1 MDVIFLLIFL
11 FFLLKGKYT
20 WVLFG
25 IILLTT
31 NYLGAGT
38 NLSNFPVQHNVS
50 DSGLL
55 LYLALSL
62 RILFR
67 TNGKLSS
74 GPFDKYLLFF
84 YLFLLLSIFVDIFI
98 NKIDLLSII
107 KTSRH
112 WLFLT
117 CFWIFYYIPKEEIKK
132 LLIYLLTATLF
143 INLISI
149 TEYTFGIEIL
159 GLRKSEERLLTG
171 MTFSRGAI
179 PSTFS
184 IFFMFLVFL
193 DYFELKLKWKII
205 IIGIL
210 AAGILIS
217 MIRSLI
223 IAVIISL
230 ALIILIKRRKTFKE
244 SLLTMSIIVTFI
256 WIVFASPFI
265 KERFN
270 EAYMDLK
277 ELDTSKR
284 NVSGNLSFRALH
296 IAERFK
302 YVSHRIQYSIFGI
315 GNITEESFPR
325 IFKTG
330 LRNDQGQFVQLDTSD
345 NAWSLLFIRLGIV
358 GTIIYVLLYF
368 KFLFL
373 DINMYSRSIMALVM
387 FVFLIINLIVLSF
400 ASSTIANGSFWI
412 LPTLLYFTII
422 QELDSENAIKQQN
435 A

>member
-1 MDVIFLLIFL
+1 MDLIALILFLL
-11 FFLLKGKYT
+11 FLLKSKYD

-31 NYLGAGT
+31 DYLGAGT

-50 DSGLL
+50 DSGLF

-62 RILFR
+62 RILFK
-67 TNGKLSS
+67 TKGKLSS
-74 GPFDKYLLFF
+74 GPFDKYLIFF

-132 LLIYLLTATLF
+132 LLIYLLIATVF

-149 TEYTFGIEIL
+149 TEYTSGIEIL
-159 GLRKSEERLLTG
+159 GLKKSEERLLTG
-171 MTFSRGAI
+171 ITLSRGAI

-184 IFFMFLVFL
+184 VFFMFLVFL

-205 IIGIL
+205 IISIL
-210 AAGILIS
+210 TAGILIS

-230 ALIILIKRRKTFKE
+230 ALIILIRKRKTFKE
-244 SLLTMSIIVTFI
+244 SLLTMSIIVAFI
-256 WIVFASPFI
+256 WIVFTSPLI
-265 KERFN
+265 KERFRQG
-270 EAYMDLK
+270 YIDLK
-277 ELDTSKR
+277 ELDISKR
-284 NVSGNLSFRALH
+284 NVSGNLSFRALY

-302 YVSHRIQYSIFGI
+302 YVSQNIQRSIFGI
-315 GNITEESFPR
+315 GNITEEGFPR
-325 IFKTG
+325 IFKIG
-330 LRNDQGQFVQLDTSD
+330 LRNDQGQSIQLDTGD
-345 NAWSLLFIRLGIV
+345 NSWAPLFLRLGFF
-358 GTIIYVLLYF
+358 GTFIYLSFFTKYIFHSITNTSQPVIEVA
-368 KFLFL
+368 LFV
-373 DINMYSRSIMALVM
+373 Y
-387 FVFLIINLIVLSF
+387 LIINLFILSL
-400 ASSTIANGSFWI
+400 ASSAMANGQFWI
-412 LPTLLYFTII
+412 LP
-422 QELDSENAIKQQN
+422 AIMERYCRYEE
-435 A
+435 

>member
-1 MDVIFLLIFL
+1 MDVIFLLIFM

-38 NLSNFPVQHNVS
+38 NLSNFPIRHNVS
-50 DSGLL
+50 DTGLL

-74 GPFDKYLLFF
+74 GPFDKYLISF

-132 LLIYLLTATLF
+132 LLIYLLFATLF

-171 MTFSRGAI
+171 MTISRGAI

-184 IFFMFLVFL
+184 IFFIFLAFL
-193 DYFELKLKWKII
+193 DYFELKLKWKIVI
-205 IIGIL
+205 ISIL
-210 AAGILIS
+210 TAGILIS

-244 SLLTMSIIVTFI
+244 SLLTMSIIMAFI
-256 WIVFASPFI
+256 WIVFTSPFI
-265 KERFN
+265 KERFHQG
-270 EAYMDLK
+270 YVDIK
-277 ELDTSKR
+277 ELDTGKR
-284 NVSGNLSFRALH
+284 NVSGNLSFRILH

-302 YVSHRIQYSIFGI
+302 YVSQNIQRSIFGI
-315 GNITEESFPR
+315 GNITEESFPI
-325 IFKTG
+325 IFKIG
-330 LRNDQGQFVQLDTSD
+330 LRNDQGKFIQLDTAD
-345 NAWSLLFIRLGIV
+345 NSWGPLFLRLGFF
-358 GTIIYVLLYF
+358 GTFIYLSF
-368 KFLFL
+368 FTKNIFH
-373 DINMYSRSIMALVM
+373 SITYTSQPVIEIAI
-387 FVFLIINLIVLSF
+387 FVYLIINLFILSF
-400 ASSTIANGSFWI
+400 ASSTMANGQFWI
-412 LPTLLYFTII
+412 LP
-422 QELDSENAIKQQN
+422 AIMERYCQYED
-435 A
+435 